1 MNTNKITIY
10 ALVFTIVFFTIAAS
24 SYLKNSV
31 YRLEKELNE
40 INQSIQTD
48 KEIIHVLNAEWA
60 KLNNPERLRVL
71 AGEHIH
77 LNSIKGEQIINYSAL
92 PYMQESGGA
101 KKASAR
107 QNIAAQARNNRDL
120 RRMANSVR

>member
-10 ALVFTIVFFTIAAS
+10 ALAFTVVFFTIAAS
-24 SYLKNSV
+24 SCLKNKV

-40 INQSIQTD
+40 INQTIQTD

-60 KLNNPERLRVL
+60 KLNNPERLRIL

-92 PYMQESGGA
+92 PYMQESGGT
-101 KKASAR
+101 KKVNAR
-107 QNIAAQARNNRDL
+107 KNIATQARNNRDL
-120 RRMANSVR
+120 KKMANSIR